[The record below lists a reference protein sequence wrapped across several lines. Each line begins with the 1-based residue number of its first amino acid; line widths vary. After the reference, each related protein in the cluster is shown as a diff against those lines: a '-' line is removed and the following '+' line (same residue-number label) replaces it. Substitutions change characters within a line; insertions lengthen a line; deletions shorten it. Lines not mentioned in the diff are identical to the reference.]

1 MKTDQKMT
9 TTQSFTMR
17 KVKKKTYDSENNE
30 LLFIVYVDDVLRT
43 R

>member
-9 TTQSFTMR
+9 TTQSFTMC
-17 KVKKKTYDSENNE
+17 KVKKTYDSENNE